1 MIAGMFCLGN
11 VWFFTLL
18 KCFLQF
24 YFQYILNISSMMHFY
39 LEVSQETLCRILSLF
54 LVYRYT
60 ILVVFLFD
68 QKNGHSVSPTITFMK
83 L

>member
-1 MIAGMFCLGN
+1 MIAGMFCLEN

-24 YFQYILNISSMMHFY
+24 YFQYILNLSFMMHFY

-60 ILVVFLFD
+60 ILVLFLFD
-68 QKNGHSVSPTITFMK
+68 QKNSVSPTITFIK